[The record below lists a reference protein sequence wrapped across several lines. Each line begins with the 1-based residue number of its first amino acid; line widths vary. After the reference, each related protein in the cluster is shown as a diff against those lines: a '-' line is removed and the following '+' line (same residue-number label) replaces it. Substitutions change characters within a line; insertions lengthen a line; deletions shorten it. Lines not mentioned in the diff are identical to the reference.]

1 MFVVEKEK
9 FVASSLAVLY
19 EIEKGLVQ
27 NSKEVSSQKK
37 RKKKKAKEVSW
48 TVLIAFE
55 EYLAQH

>member
-37 RKKKKAKEVSW
+37 KKKKAKEVSW

>member
-1 MFVVEKEK
+1 LVQPDVFVVEKEK

-37 RKKKKAKEVSW
+37 KKKKAKEVS
-48 TVLIAFE
+48 
-55 EYLAQH
+55 